1 MWAASSVLL
10 SCSFWLLTCHAHRGC
25 RPACCDGSVTVF
37 NNGCVAVLACAG
49 LLDNSLLLPM
59 LTAMQHSTAPA
70 TVDNNKNAF
79 WQSQCHSACQ
89 DIAIT
94 ILGAARPPQRLCLC
108 PAGKV
113 NIATMAADTLFAS
126 TLWCNAFFADMARVE
141 TGVECA
147 FQFMAAFAVPA
158 DTSDTCTLMAW
169 LTRWAALPMGLIVHC
184 PPDMTARLLKH
195 ITHNVEKMVKASHP

>member
-1 MWAASSVLL
+1 M
-10 SCSFWLLTCHAHRGC
+10 CS
-25 RPACCDGSVTVF
+25 
-37 NNGCVAVLACAG
+37 
-49 LLDNSLLLPM
+49 
-59 LTAMQHSTAPA
+59 
-70 TVDNNKNAF
+70 
-79 WQSQCHSACQ
+79 
-89 DIAIT
+89 
-94 ILGAARPPQRLCLC
+94 
-108 PAGKV
+108 AGKV

-147 FQFMAAFAVPA
+147 FQFMAAFAIPA

-195 ITHNVEKMVKASHP
+195 ITHNVEKMVKASLP